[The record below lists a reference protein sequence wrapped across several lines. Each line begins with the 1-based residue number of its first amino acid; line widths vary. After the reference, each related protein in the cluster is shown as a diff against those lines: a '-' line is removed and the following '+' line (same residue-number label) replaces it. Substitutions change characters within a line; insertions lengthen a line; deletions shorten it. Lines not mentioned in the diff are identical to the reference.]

1 MRDLIDHYDLREKEQ
16 ITYAG
21 LVELIVNAMVD
32 VKPGFIKWED
42 AM

>member
-1 MRDLIDHYDLREKEQ
+1 MRDLIDHYDLREKEG

-21 LVELIVNAMVD
+21 LVELMVNAMVD